1 MGDFH
6 QLMVWQKSHRLA
18 LEVYRVTTSFP
29 KSEVFGLTSQARRAA
44 VSIPANIAEGC
55 GRGGDPEF
63 GRFLRISIGSA
74 SELEYHL
81 LFAHELGYLNEA
93 DYATVASATGEVKGM
108 LRRLIA
114 HLTTRDQSLLTTHDP
129 RLTTHDP

>member
-1 MGDFH
+1 VGDFH
-6 QLMVWQKSHRLA
+6 QLMVWQKSHQLA
-18 LEVYRVTTSFP
+18 LDVYRISTDFP

-63 GRFLRISIGSA
+63 ARFLRISLGSA

-81 LFAHELGYLNEA
+81 LLAQELGYLDKA
-93 DYATVASATGEVKGM
+93 DYATAANATGEVKGM
-108 LRRLIA
+108 LRRLLA
-114 HLTTRDQSLLTTHDP
+114 HLSTRDHSLLTTHDP